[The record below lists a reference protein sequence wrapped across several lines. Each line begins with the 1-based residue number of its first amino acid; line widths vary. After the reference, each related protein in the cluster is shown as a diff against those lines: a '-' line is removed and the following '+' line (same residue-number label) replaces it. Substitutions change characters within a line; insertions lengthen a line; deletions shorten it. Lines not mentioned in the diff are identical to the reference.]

1 MIKVDAQRK
10 FENTLLENFSVEHIR
25 ALKRSNWSGLL
36 MEIDRLYA
44 TMFHEWDAL
53 QKDVTDI
60 EEAVR
65 SLTWSV
71 NPFTRDGEEPE
82 PLAAEVAK
90 VVQDALWRRAEVV
103 PGSVGH
109 TFQQLLGALVHAVY
123 RGFNVHQI
131 EWRNDGELVYPA
143 RFVQLPPQFLM
154 WENRAG
160 KPDRLLLVPDG
171 MNYKGMPFP
180 AHKFIVALNTTGP
193 DHPIYNATF
202 YSLVN
207 WFLAFKKGLGWFME
221 YTQKY
226 GMPKQILHYQ
236 SDRDRAQ
243 LMADLRDDSVLNTVL
258 LKEGRDIDI
267 QYPTGGSAS
276 LPQAVLIQKAEEACH
291 KAILGQTLTSDTSS
305 NGGSLAQAKVHAGVQ
320 SDVVLKRAE
329 FVADILNQQLIPAIV
344 VANYGRLEGVPLP
357 ELRCKLPQA
366 VANIERAQFLKTALE
381 VPGMEIVKSEAY
393 EYLGLAMPSD
403 GDEVLKAPDQQQQQ
417 PGGMPGGMFGSP
429 EEAPQPD
436 AGRFDEVTSA
446 RKAPAPVDPT
456 EEWLAPLKKKLAEA
470 RESGAS
476 LAEIKDKLREWRP
489 NTRALA
495 SAMAQN
501 IKEGFLGANT
511 ENVAAENPYGCNQHG
526 HGWVD
531 SCPYGGDGAGPA
543 SKGAIAIAGGAENVT
558 PQDDEEEEKKEKA
571 EAEAERLAKE
581 EAERKAREEEEARMK
596 AEAEA
601 KVKAEA
607 EARKNAIIKEA
618 EDAEQKWSEL
628 EAAYSKKLEEQASL
642 AGTKEYKK
650 AQEILGSIKW
660 SKSSITH
667 WKDKLEEGSET
678 DKEKAL
684 ASLQFVSNSER
695 VAKNISDA
703 EKKLKAAF
711 NKLKKATALPASAA
725 SADANKKTVPLNPAP
740 KENEDILTR
749 MQALPSVKE
758 AVQSCAQ
765 LAKGS
770 GGIVSLWNTKLNST
784 EKYILQAYSGDM
796 YEVYNK
802 EFRSGEKTSDTIKF
816 ESIFSKA
823 KLPAQTDVVRGE
835 DLWGFGE
842 YGKDCEQIVNDMVQT
857 KITQKEAR
865 SKLCNLL
872 QSKLNSGAPVIRE
885 SKEPTST
892 SVHYSRAFEM
902 GVMRLIHIPKGAR
915 ALSLALVSKYDGG
928 KEPST
933 DEKISTS
940 KYIAN
945 ATGHGER
952 EILIG
957 PHSRF
962 RTNKVYIGSDG
973 ILYIEDELIL
983 N

>member
-10 FENTLLENFSVEHIR
+10 FENTLLENFSVDHIR

-71 NPFTRDGEEPE
+71 NPFTRDGEEPD

-90 VVQDALWRRAEVV
+90 TVQDALWRRSEVV

-143 RFVQLPPQFLM
+143 RFIQLPPQFLM

-160 KPDRLLLVPDG
+160 EPDRLLLVPDG
-171 MNYKGMPFP
+171 MNYKGVPFP
-180 AHKFIVALNTTGP
+180 AHKFIVALNTAGP

-207 WFLAFKKGLGWFME
+207 WFLAFKKGISWFME

-243 LMADLRDDSVLNTVL
+243 LMADLRDDSVLNTIL

-276 LPQAVLIQKAEEACH
+276 LPQAVLLQKAEEACH

-320 SDVVLKRAE
+320 SDIVLKRAE

-344 VANYGRLEGVPLP
+344 VANYGRLEGVPMP

-381 VPGMEIVKSEAY
+381 VPGIEIVKSEAY
-393 EYLGLAMPSD
+393 EYLGLAMPAE
-403 GDEVLKAPDQQQQQ
+403 GDEVLKAPDQQQQQQ

-429 EEAPQPD
+429 EDPQLD

-456 EEWLAPLKKKLAEA
+456 EEWLAPLKNKLAEA

-476 LAEIKDKLREWRP
+476 LAEIKDQLRAWRP

-495 SAMAQN
+495 AAMAKN
-501 IKEGFLGANT
+501 IKEGFLGGNT

-558 PQDDEEEEKKEKA
+558 PQDDDEEEKKKKEEAEAAAKA
-571 EAEAERLAKE
+571 EAERKAKE
-581 EAERKAREEEEARMK
+581 EAERRAREEAEARMK

-601 KVKAEA
+601 K
-607 EARKNAIIKEA
+607 KNAIIKGA

-642 AGTKEYKK
+642 SGTKEYKK
-650 AQEILGSIKW
+650 AQEILGTIKW
-660 SKSSITH
+660 HNDSLAH
-667 WKDKLEEGSET
+667 WKSKIAEGEET

-684 ASLQFVSNSER
+684 ASLQFVSSSEH
-695 VAKNISDA
+695 VAKNMLDA
-703 EKKLKAAF
+703 EKKIKAAF
-711 NKLKKATALPASAA
+711 NKLKKATALPVSSAPVEEN
-725 SADANKKTVPLNPAP
+725 SKRVPLNLATA
-740 KENEDILTR
+740 KNEDILTR
-749 MQALPSVKE
+749 MQALPSEKE
-758 AVQSCAQ
+758 AVQSCA
-765 LAKGS
+765 LLSKGS
-770 GGIVSLWNTKLNST
+770 GGIVSLWNTKLNSL
-784 EKYILQAYSGDM
+784 EKYTLQSYSGEM
-796 YEVYNK
+796 YEVYNE
-802 EFRSGEKTSDTIKF
+802 EFRSGQRTSDTIRF

-835 DLWGFGE
+835 DVWGFGE
-842 YGKDCEQIVNDMVQT
+842 YGPDCAQILKDMMES
-857 KITQKEAR
+857 KITQKDAR
-865 SKLCNLL
+865 QRLCNLL
-872 QSKLNSGAPVIRE
+872 QGKIKSGTPVIR
-885 SKEPTST
+885 SSNAPTST
-892 SVHYSRAFEM
+892 AVHYSRDFEM
-902 GVMRLIHIPKGAR
+902 GVMRLIHIPKGAK

-928 KEPST
+928 KMPST
-933 DEKISTS
+933 DEKISPS
-940 KYIAN
+940 KYISN
-945 ATGHGER
+945 DRGRGER

-957 PHSRF
+957 PNSRF
-962 RTNKVYIGSDG
+962 RTNKVYIGADG
-973 ILYIEDELIL
+973 ILYIEDELLL

>member
-10 FENTLLENFSVEHIR
+10 FENTLLENFSVDHIR

-71 NPFTRDGEEPE
+71 SPFTRDGEEPE

-90 VVQDALWRRAEVV
+90 TVQDALWRRSEVV

-109 TFQQLLGALVHAVY
+109 TFQQLLGALVHTVY

-143 RFVQLPPQFLM
+143 RFIQLPPQFLM

-160 KPDRLLLVPDG
+160 EPDRLLLVPDG
-171 MNYKGMPFP
+171 MNYKGVPFP
-180 AHKFIVALNTTGP
+180 AHKFIVALNTAGP

-207 WFLAFKKGLGWFME
+207 WFLAFKKGISWFME

-243 LMADLRDDSVLNTVL
+243 LMADLRDDSVLNTIL

-276 LPQAVLIQKAEEACH
+276 LPQAVLLQKAEEACH

-344 VANYGRLEGVPLP
+344 VANYGRLEGVPIP

-381 VPGMEIVKSEAY
+381 VPGIEIVKSEAY
-393 EYLGLAMPSD
+393 EYLGLAMPAE
-403 GDEVLKAPDQQQQQ
+403 GDEVLKAPDQQQQQQ

-429 EEAPQPD
+429 EAPQVD

-456 EEWLAPLKKKLAEA
+456 EEWLAPLKRKLAEA

-476 LAEIKDKLREWRP
+476 LAEIKDQLRAWRP

-495 SAMAQN
+495 AAMAKN
-501 IKEGFLGANT
+501 IKEGFLGGNT

-558 PQDDEEEEKKEKA
+558 PQDDDDEEEKKKKEEAEKA
-571 EAEAERLAKE
+571 AAEAKAKE
-581 EAERKAREEEEARMK
+581 EAERKAREEEERKKKEFDDETEALKKEIKGDALQKLQPYKDEIQAIIDKFNGQKLTAQQKTAVAYLAKIKEGLDEKLLQKLQWQDWQIEHRADEQEFDKEKLKKGAQFYIESVLKKAR
-596 AEAEA
+596 AEAD
-601 KVKAEA
+601 K
-607 EARKNAIIKEA
+607 RI
-618 EDAEQKWSEL
+618 D
-628 EAAYSKKLEEQASL
+628 KLENETNTQIQKTKAKREPVKNIEEHIQYKLPDENKAVPVCASL
-642 AGTKEYKK
+642 AKGKGGIINLWNNVFSEKQRSIINNYTDGYYEDYNK
-650 AQEILGSIKW
+650 AFRDGFENEQTRTIISLF
-660 SKSSITH
+660 
-667 WKDKLEEGSET
+667 
-678 DKEKAL
+678 EKAAL
-684 ASLQFVSNSER
+684 PN
-695 VAKNISDA
+695 NIS
-703 EKKLKAAF
+703 
-711 NKLKKATALPASAA
+711 
-725 SADANKKTVPLNPAP
+725 
-740 KENEDILTR
+740 
-749 MQALPSVKE
+749 
-758 AVQSCAQ
+758 
-765 LAKGS
+765 
-770 GGIVSLWNTKLNST
+770 VS
-784 EKYILQAYSGDM
+784 
-796 YEVYNK
+796 
-802 EFRSGEKTSDTIKF
+802 
-816 ESIFSKA
+816 
-823 KLPAQTDVVRGE
+823 RGE
-835 DLWGFGE
+835 GVHAAVEYSAEFYNLGNDYEHDRISKKDALALLYNHLKSRLNKGE
-842 YGKDCEQIVNDMVQT
+842 EI
-857 KITQKEAR
+857 IR
-865 SKLCNLL
+865 
-872 QSKLNSGAPVIRE
+872 NSPA
-885 SKEPTST
+885 PTST
-892 SVHYSRAFEM
+892 SVM
-902 GVMRLIHIPKGAR
+902 GSAGFDSGGIKRLIHIRKGAK
-915 ALSLALVSKYDGG
+915 ALCVAPVSCHEYGSVG
-928 KEPST
+928 ISS
-933 DEKISTS
+933 KIDIKS
-940 KYIAN
+940 YEAN
-945 ATGHGER
+945 SHDGER
-952 EILIG
+952 EVLI
-957 PHSRF
+957 PPDAQF
-962 RTNKVYIGSDG
+962 RTIGVQMGKDG
-973 ILYIEDELIL
+973 ILYIEEELI
-983 N
+983 

>member
-82 PLAAEVAK
+82 PLASEVAK

-393 EYLGLAMPSD
+393 EYLGLAMPTE
-403 GDEVLKAPDQQQQQ
+403 GDVVLKAPDQQQQQ
-417 PGGMPGGMFGSP
+417 PGGMFGSP
-429 EEAPQPD
+429 EAPQTD
-436 AGRFDEVTSA
+436 SGRFDEVTSA
-446 RKAPAPVDPT
+446 RKVTAPVDPT

-470 RESGAS
+470 REAGAS
-476 LAEIKDKLREWRP
+476 LAEIKDQLRAWRP

-511 ENVAAENPYGCNQHG
+511 ENVAAENPYGCNGSVHKQGCPIGDKEQLDEKPKGESGLIADKIQH
-526 HGWVD
+526 HTQWK
-531 SCPYGGDGAGPA
+531 PITMPKKTTAKEA
-543 SKGAIAIAGGAENVT
+543 REKLAKGVHVKNPLGEEVTLDNRLIKHWENANKT
-558 PQDDEEEEKKEKA
+558 ESDIN
-571 EAEAERLAKE
+571 ERLADLPLIE
-581 EAERKAREEEEARMK
+581 EVVKNPAE
-596 AEAEA
+596 
-601 KVKAEA
+601 
-607 EARKNAIIKEA
+607 IW
-618 EDAEQKWSEL
+618 EDEDGKHT
-628 EAAYSKKLEEQASL
+628 Y
-642 AGTKEYKK
+642 
-650 AQEILGSIKW
+650 
-660 SKSSITH
+660 
-667 WKDKLEEGSET
+667 
-678 DKEKAL
+678 L
-684 ASLQFVSNSER
+684 ASVINPHKQGKSYTVVFTYSNDNSVIETYWTDSKQIRKKRVGKNLYSSAVVSG
-695 VAKNISDA
+695 
-703 EKKLKAAF
+703 
-711 NKLKKATALPASAA
+711 T
-725 SADANKKTVPLNPAP
+725 
-740 KENEDILTR
+740 
-749 MQALPSVKE
+749 
-758 AVQSCAQ
+758 
-765 LAKGS
+765 
-770 GGIVSLWNTKLNST
+770 
-784 EKYILQAYSGDM
+784 
-796 YEVYNK
+796 
-802 EFRSGEKTSDTIKF
+802 
-816 ESIFSKA
+816 
-823 KLPAQTDVVRGE
+823 
-835 DLWGFGE
+835 
-842 YGKDCEQIVNDMVQT
+842 
-857 KITQKEAR
+857 
-865 SKLCNLL
+865 
-872 QSKLNSGAPVIRE
+872 
-885 SKEPTST
+885 
-892 SVHYSRAFEM
+892 
-902 GVMRLIHIPKGAR
+902 
-915 ALSLALVSKYDGG
+915 
-928 KEPST
+928 
-933 DEKISTS
+933 
-940 KYIAN
+940 
-945 ATGHGER
+945 
-952 EILIG
+952 
-957 PHSRF
+957 
-962 RTNKVYIGSDG
+962 
-973 ILYIEDELIL
+973 
-983 N
+983 